1 MTRWLT
7 IVGVGDDG
15 VAGLSPA
22 IRALLEAAEIIV
34 GSERLLSHLS
44 KETARRY
51 PWTSPLSDMVSKI
64 ADWRGR
70 RVVVLATGDPMHFGI
85 GVTLLRHFSAE
96 EVVIFPTLSAFTLAA
111 ARLGWPLQEVETV
124 SLHGRPAALIQSLIQ
139 PGARLLALTEGG
151 ETVKAVADIL
161 RARGYGPSRL
171 TVLEHMGGETERKT
185 VLTADQ
191 EVPADIAA
199 FSTLAV
205 ECAAIPAAP
214 VLPRVPGLPDD
225 AFVHDGQLTKRD
237 VRAVTVAAL
246 GPVPGALLW
255 DVGAGCGSVG
265 IEWMRAA
272 RGARAVAFERNAER
286 IAMMAENATALGT
299 PDLEIVE
306 GELPA
311 TLEGRSAPGAL
322 FIGGAVSNP
331 AVFQAAWSALG
342 AGGRCVANAVTLEGE
357 AALIDRHA
365 TYGGELVRISV
376 SEATPVGRL
385 HAMRPRMS
393 VLQWRA
399 TKS

>member
-1 MTRWLT
+1 MNRWLT

-15 VAGLSPA
+15 IAGLSPA
-22 IRALLEAAEIIV
+22 TRALLEAAEIIV

-51 PWTSPLSDMVSKI
+51 PWTSPLSAMISKI

-70 RVVVLATGDPMHFGI
+70 RVVVLATGDPMHFGV
-85 GVTLLRHFSAE
+85 GVTLLKHFSPDEA
-96 EVVIFPTLSAFTLAA
+96 VIIPTLSAFTLAA
-111 ARLGWPLQEVETV
+111 ARLGWPLQEVETL
-124 SLHGRPAALIQSLIQ
+124 SLHGRPAALVQPHIQ

-151 ETVKAVADIL
+151 ETVRSVAEIL
-161 RARGYGPSRL
+161 RKRGYGPSKL

-185 VLTADQ
+185 VFTADQ
-191 EVPADIAA
+191 EVPDDIAA
-199 FSTLAV
+199 FCTLAI
-205 ECAAIPAAP
+205 ECTAIPAAP

-246 GPVPGALLW
+246 GPVPGAVLW
-255 DVGAGCGSVG
+255 DLGAGCGSVG

-272 RGARAVAFERNAER
+272 RGARAVAFERKAER
-286 IAMMAENATALGT
+286 IAMMAENAAALGT

-306 GELPA
+306 GDLPA

-322 FIGGAVSNP
+322 FIGGAVSNR

-357 AALIDRHA
+357 AALIERYDA
-365 TYGGELVRISV
+365 YGGELVRISV

-393 VLQWRA
+393 MLQWRA